1 MIEGRKLRMG
11 MVGGGAGAFIGRIHR
26 MAASLDNEIE
36 LVCGAFSSDPERSR
50 ESGRDLHLPDAR
62 VYADFAE
69 MFAAEAALPES
80 ERMDFVSIVTP
91 NFMHAAPAIA
101 ALDHGFHVICD
112 KPLAHSLDDALAIRE
127 RVRATG
133 LHFALTHNYTGYPM
147 VKEARRLVREGAI
160 GEIRKVMVEYP
171 QFWMALRSSLG
182 LPMPWRADPE
192 KSGGSCCVGDIGTHA
207 ENLCEYVSGLE
218 LEAICADLTSFVD
231 GHELDDDANIL
242 LRFRGGA
249 RGVLT
254 ASQVCPGEENALRLR
269 VYGSEGAI
277 EWNQPEPNT
286 LLLKSLHSYTRVLRS
301 AGPGVGE
308 SAARATR
315 LPGGHPEGFIE
326 AFANLYRAFAATLRG
341 KPRGD
346 FPGIDDGVR
355 GMQFIDTVLK
365 SSRSSQKW
373 TPV

>member
-1 MIEGRKLRMG
+1 MIRGRKLRMG

-26 MAASLDNEIE
+26 IAASLDNEIE
-36 LVCGAFSSDPERSR
+36 LVCGAFNSDAERSR
-50 ESGRDLHLPDAR
+50 QSGLDLHLPPERA
-62 VYADFAE
+62 YANFAD
-69 MFAAEAALPES
+69 MFAAEAALPERQ
-80 ERMDFVSIVTP
+80 RMDFVSIVTP

-112 KPLAHSLDDALAIRE
+112 KPLAHTLADALAIRK
-127 RVRATG
+127 RVHDTG
-133 LHFALTHNYTGYPM
+133 LHFALTHTYTGYPM

-160 GEIRKVMVEYP
+160 GTVRKVMVEYP

-182 LPMPWRADPE
+182 LPMPWRTDPE

-207 ENLCEYVSGLE
+207 ENLCEYVTGLE
-218 LEAICADLTSFVD
+218 LEAICADLSSFVD

-242 LRFRGGA
+242 LRFHGGA

-269 VYGSEGAI
+269 VYGSEGAV
-277 EWNQPEPNT
+277 EWSQPEPNT
-286 LLLKSLHSYTRVLRS
+286 LLLKSLHGYTRVLRS
-301 AGPGVGE
+301 AGPTVGE
-308 SAARATR
+308 SATLATR

-341 KPRGD
+341 EPRGD

-355 GMQFIDTVLK
+355 GMQFIETVLV

-373 TPV
+373 TLV

>member
-1 MIEGRKLRMG
+1 MITARKLRMG

-26 MAASLDNEIE
+26 MAAALDNEIE

-50 ESGRDLHLPDAR
+50 QAGRDLHLPPER
-62 VYADFAE
+62 TYANFAE
-69 MFAAEAALPES
+69 MFAAEAARPDG
-80 ERMDFVSIVTP
+80 MDFVSIVTP
-91 NFMHAAPAIA
+91 NFMHAPPVLA
-101 ALDHGFHVICD
+101 ALEHGFHVICD
-112 KPLAHSLDDALAIRE
+112 KPLARSLDEAQAIATKVRE
-127 RVRATG
+127 TG

-160 GEIRKVMVEYP
+160 GDVRKVMLEYP

-182 LPMPWRADPE
+182 LPLPWRTDPE

-207 ENLCEYVSGLE
+207 ENLCEYVTGLQ
-218 LEAICADLTSFVD
+218 LEAICADLTGFID
-231 GHELDDDANIL
+231 GHVLDDDASIL
-242 LRFRGGA
+242 LRFQGGA

-254 ASQVCPGEENALRLR
+254 ASQICPGEENALRLR

-277 EWNQPEPNT
+277 EWYQPEPNT
-286 LLLKSLHSYTRVLRS
+286 LLLKSLHGYTRVLRT
-301 AGPGVGE
+301 AGPEIGD
-308 SAARATR
+308 SASTATR
-315 LPGGHPEGFIE
+315 LPAGHPEGFIE

-341 KPRGD
+341 QPRGD
-346 FPGIDDGVR
+346 FPGVEDGLR
-355 GMQFIDTVLK
+355 GMQFIDTVLS